1 MLLMVFAYFF
11 FSYYVYQLYNILLTF
26 LFYMSLE
33 QVRSFHGLSTNLY
46 KASDYEKLS
55 LSLLSPLP
63 NEQDLA
69 INVCILLSN
78 ENKHAIKLSKCPQ
91 ILHHLLAHAGVF
103 THSKIII

>member
-1 MLLMVFAYFF
+1 MFLK
-11 FSYYVYQLYNILLTF
+11 IL
-26 LFYMSLE
+26 E
-33 QVRSFHGLSTNLY
+33 PVRSFHGLSTNLY

-103 THSKIII
+103 THRKIYLKLISLIDFLNFNLKYIF

>member
-1 MLLMVFAYFF
+1 M
-11 FSYYVYQLYNILLTF
+11 F
-26 LFYMSLE
+26 LE
-33 QVRSFHGLSTNLY
+33 PVRSFHGLSTNLY

-103 THSKIII
+103 THRKIFFFNYSYLVKKC

>member
-1 MLLMVFAYFF
+1 MYL
-11 FSYYVYQLYNILLTF
+11 F
-26 LFYMSLE
+26 LE
-33 QVRSFHGLSTNLY
+33 PVRSFHGLSTNLY

-103 THSKIII
+103 THRKIYTFNYLKIKKLHKTLMIN

>member
-1 MLLMVFAYFF
+1 MPNFNYNTFF
-11 FSYYVYQLYNILLTF
+11 V
-26 LFYMSLE
+26 E
-33 QVRSFHGLSTNLY
+33 PVRAFHGLSTNLY

-103 THSKIII
+103 THCKISIQKYTSNILLSTN